1 MSKHKTLPQLRRRLL
16 KAAEIMVQGR
26 LSETTRRC
34 GNPGC
39 ICQRDPSQRHGPHL
53 YLTYQSEGKNRALY
67 VPAKHVED
75 ARQAHAARSEE
86 HTSELQ
92 SPCNLVC
99 RLLLEKKKNKTLCT
113 SFYLLISSRLCFA
126 LRASIQDTCMQL
138 FHVLVIYL
146 SLTCIYLT
154 ALMINTPT
162 KISN

>member
-16 KAAEIMVQGR
+16 KAAEIMVQGG

-75 ARQAHAARSEE
+75 ARQAHAAWKEFLGAGLCDGRREPRAVASQDEGQKADG
-86 HTSELQ
+86 HTEARRWLNCDSTNGRCGRDGF
-92 SPCNLVC
+92 P
-99 RLLLEKKKNKTLCT
+99 KKRRGGGK
-113 SFYLLISSRLCFA
+113 SG
-126 LRASIQDTCMQL
+126 
-138 FHVLVIYL
+138 
-146 SLTCIYLT
+146 
-154 ALMINTPT
+154 
-162 KISN
+162 